1 MIKMTKLLP
10 VFIILI
16 SPLILYAQPFSVE
29 KNDEGA
35 WVMDNGEKVLF
46 YQAKTKSLN
55 GSFPRANYVHPLLTP
70 GGFEITED
78 FPKDHLHHR
87 GIFWTWHQVFIND
100 NRIGD
105 GWECRDFIWDVERL
119 SEENSNG
126 NSFSLAAYV
135 LWKSPLWKDES
146 GEMKPFMKE
155 KTIITVH
162 SNHSNYRLID
172 FDITLLAMED
182 NLKIGGSEDRKG
194 YGGFS
199 VRMKMPKDIQFV
211 SNGGAVQ
218 PKVTQIDAGSWM
230 DISGSML
237 PGGGKAGILILC
249 HPENPM
255 YPERWI
261 LRKSGSM
268 QNPVFPGNE
277 LYEISTKKNTN
288 FKYRLVVY
296 DNLLTDQLISQL
308 VEEYR

>member
-16 SPLILYAQPFSVE
+16 SPLILCAQPFSVE
-29 KNDEGA
+29 KNDDGA
-35 WVMDNGEKVLF
+35 WVMENGEKVLF

-55 GSFPRANYVHPLLTP
+55 GSFPRANYVHPLFTP

-87 GIFWTWHQVFIND
+87 GIFWTWHQVFIGD
-100 NRIGD
+100 KRIGD
-105 GWECRDFIWDVERL
+105 GWECRDFMWDVERL
-119 SEENSNG
+119 IEENSNE

-146 GEMKPFMKE
+146 GKMKPFMKE
-155 KTIITVH
+155 KIIITVH
-162 SNHSNYRLID
+162 SNQSNYRLID
-172 FDITLLAMED
+172 FDITLLAIED

-211 SNGGAVQ
+211 SDGGEVQ

-277 LYEISTKKNTN
+277 LYEISTKKNTRLR
-288 FKYRLVVY
+288 YRLVVY
-296 DNLLTDQLISQL
+296 DNLLNDQLISQL